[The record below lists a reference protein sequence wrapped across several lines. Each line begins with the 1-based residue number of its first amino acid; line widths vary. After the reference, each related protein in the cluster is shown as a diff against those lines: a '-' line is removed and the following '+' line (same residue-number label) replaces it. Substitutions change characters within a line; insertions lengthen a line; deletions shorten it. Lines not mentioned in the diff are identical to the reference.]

1 MSKKKILLI
10 RFYVYNILFN
20 SFFFILLSSPHPYY
34 NFYFIYYFVNY
45 KLSEVTL
52 SLNFI
57 FSMHYPVSNSLA
69 SCGQYFCNII
79 CLLIKFVVVVNKRFF
94 ILSSNKHPCHFHIG
108 VPITGHFS
116 DNFQLLNNPMPSY
129 SYSLDHHYQ
138 CHDFGM
144 EQKHGLIVSLIT
156 KF

>member
-1 MSKKKILLI
+1 
-10 RFYVYNILFN
+10 
-20 SFFFILLSSPHPYY
+20 
-34 NFYFIYYFVNY
+34 
-45 KLSEVTL
+45 
-52 SLNFI
+52 
-57 FSMHYPVSNSLA
+57 MHYPVSNSLA

-94 ILSSNKHPCHFHIG
+94 ILSFNKHPCHFHIG

-138 CHDFGM
+138 SHDFGM

-156 KF
+156 KFSHPEIIWLNIQIKPHGFPLSPSVYPLKTDTL